1 MQFDVLKIGS
11 VSSVNPTEATAR
23 VLFNDDDALVSYDLQ
38 VLHQNTFGNKDYGL
52 PDVGTDVLCGFLE
65 SGGEEGF
72 ILGAVYGSGNSA
84 PESSIDKRTVVFKD
98 GTSVSYDRA
107 SHTLTVTIDGT
118 TIVADRQNITVT
130 APQSVTINCTNATV
144 NASGSV
150 EIDSPSTHVTGTLT
164 VDKLITGNGG
174 FAISGGS
181 GATCSVNG
189 TIDLQGSMTSTGDVT
204 AGGISLQSHTHT
216 AQGPDAETSSPN

>member
-11 VSSVNPTEATAR
+11 VSSVNPAEATAR
-23 VLFNDDDALVSYDLQ
+23 VLFNDDDGMVSYDLQ

-72 ILGAVYGSGNSA
+72 ILGAVYGSGNST
-84 PESSIDKRTVVFKD
+84 PEASIDKRTVVFKD

-107 SHTLTVTIDGT
+107 SHMLTVTIDGT
-118 TIVADRQNITVT
+118 EVVFDRQNGTITVPKAYT
-130 APQSVTINCTNATV
+130 VNCTTAGV
-144 NASGSV
+144 KASGSV

-174 FAISGGS
+174 FSISGGS
-181 GATCSVNG
+181 GATCSVKG

-216 AQGPDAETSSPN
+216 AQGAEAETSTPN